1 MILIVTA
8 FVALTL
14 ALYLYH
20 VNHGMTLVPDEALK
34 FSPHRWTVEGI
45 KKAYERNTDSSVD
58 VTQHLPPKQNRRYV
72 VVGGSGNYL
81 FLEKKSMILTTA
93 GLVGNWIVTHLLARG
108 ENPAA
113 IRILDLQPPRKGVL
127 DQGAVFIKTNITD
140 KTAVSNAFTQPW
152 PSKEI
157 EQLPLTIYH
166 TAAVIRPA
174 ERHKALLHLC
184 TTVNVGGTRNVLEAA
199 KAAGASCFIATSSG
213 SVGLRRASFWIPPW
227 INAPK
232 RLVQVLSDR
241 ASDQPK
247 EHDKFFGNYAVSKY
261 QAENLVR
268 GADSAESGFRTG
280 CIRPANGIYGIGA
293 DGSGS
298 ILGLY
303 LRSSGNPT

>member
-8 FVALTL
+8 LVALTL

-81 FLEKKSMILTTA
+81 FLEKKSMMLTTA

-241 ASDQPK
+241 ATDQPK